1 MILVSS
7 SGICCAASGDAIRK
21 VSAAILTTFII
32 YKPLTISCDEATERV
47 AGTPVWDL
55 LLRAKHLF
63 VAALLRVAPGAT
75 ATACPAATLSKI
87 QSVDQRMRGVGFRQ
101 LRTCRRT
108 RPGQL
113 WAQMRTFQRRYCS
126 YAVQPRSSITFSSAG
141 RITFSPRSASNC
153 S

>member
-21 VSAAILTTFII
+21 LSAAILTTFII

-75 ATACPAATLSKI
+75 ATACPAATLRRFSRLTNGCGV
-87 QSVDQRMRGVGFRQ
+87 SAFANCGRAVAHVRGSYGPRCGHSNDSTARMR
-101 LRTCRRT
+101 
-108 RPGQL
+108 
-113 WAQMRTFQRRYCS
+113 
-126 YAVQPRSSITFSSAG
+126 FSLEA
-141 RITFSPRSASNC
+141 P
-153 S
+153 